1 VLLGKKQ
8 ALKSGCL
15 AGPNIG
21 QQESGE
27 DAMNTPMK
35 VNFDDTQENWC
46 LWGEL
51 VQHWICKRREKPDST
66 DKLINQMTA
75 HGITGAD
82 VYGPNPRP
90 VKFVS
95 YGEDDPLVIELPT
108 AEMVAEDQKT
118 THPGKPYPL
127 PSFYD
132 EAYDGSRKAFSEE
145 VIKRF
150 AAARVGEYT
159 INMCM

>member
-1 VLLGKKQ
+1 M
-8 ALKSGCL
+8 SGYD
-15 AGPNIG
+15 AGWNMA
-21 QQESGE
+21 QRESGE
-27 DAMNTPMK
+27 NAMKTPMK
-35 VNFDDTQENWC
+35 VNFDDTPENWC

-51 VQHWICKRREKPDST
+51 VQHWISDRREKPT
-66 DKLINQMTA
+66 CTEKLINQMNA
-75 HGITGAD
+75 HGITGAS

-95 YGEDDPLVIELPT
+95 YDESDPLVIELPT
-108 AEMVAEDQKT
+108 AEMVAEDRKT
-118 THPGKPYPL
+118 TQPGKPYPL

-132 EAYDGSRKAFSEE
+132 EAFDGARKAFSEE

-150 AAARVGEYT
+150 AASRVGEYT